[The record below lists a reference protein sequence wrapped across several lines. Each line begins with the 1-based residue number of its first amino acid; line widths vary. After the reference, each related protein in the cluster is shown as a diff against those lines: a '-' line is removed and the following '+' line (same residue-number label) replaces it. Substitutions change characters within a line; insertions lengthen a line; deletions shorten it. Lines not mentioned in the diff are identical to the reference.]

1 MAYTF
6 RLVDVFG
13 VEDFSGNPLAVIH
26 DADDLDADA
35 MQRITLYVLA
45 DCGEASDGALS
56 APVERGEQLLAR

>member
-35 MQRITLYVLA
+35 MQRITLY
-45 DCGEASDGALS
+45 SS
-56 APVERGEQLLAR
+56 FR